1 MINHDFKINRFLPIG
16 IRSIRRICPEFWIGV
31 NFLAV
36 TGQTAFP
43 ILASLQREGYRVDA
57 YWADDACIDERV
69 EKQVEANLISKIR
82 KDCEWQGLYFGGTAF
97 KKQRPIA
104 PKNFGISAEI
114 AAKYM
119 DVVTTSGVATGTAAD
134 VGKLEVFR
142 SALPN
147 TPLALASGI
156 NPDNILNYSMVD
168 CFMVATGINKTDDF
182 YNIDPSKLRLLMS
195 RCKEIGDQI

>member
-1 MINHDFKINRFLPIG
+1 MNRTEFHRHFGSNNVIVLPVIHVLNHRQTALNIDKLISERVSGCFLINHDFKINRFLPI
-16 IRSIRRICPEFWIGV
+16 IRSIRRIYPEFWIGV

-114 AAKYM
+114 AA
-119 DVVTTSGVATGTAAD
+119 
-134 VGKLEVFR
+134 
-142 SALPN
+142 
-147 TPLALASGI
+147 
-156 NPDNILNYSMVD
+156 NIRMWLLLLV
-168 CFMVATGINKTDDF
+168 
-182 YNIDPSKLRLLMS
+182 LRQEPLLMLVS
-195 RCKEIGDQI
+195 WRFFALHFQTHR